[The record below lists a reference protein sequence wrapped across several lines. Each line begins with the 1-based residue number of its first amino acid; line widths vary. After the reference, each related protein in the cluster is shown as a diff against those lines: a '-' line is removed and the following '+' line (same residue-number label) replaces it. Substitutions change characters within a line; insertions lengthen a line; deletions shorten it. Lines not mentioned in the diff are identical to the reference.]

1 MSQFPDY
8 YYKQSAVIPVRMNG
22 DALQVLMISSRN
34 KSRWIV
40 PKGIVEPELSPAD
53 SAAKEALEEAG
64 IEGRV
69 WPQSIGVF
77 EYEKWGGICVAEV
90 FVMRV
95 EKVRDH
101 WLESFRER
109 VWLSL
114 DEAAQRVREEALRDM
129 IRQVPDFLAR
139 MDP

>member
-8 YYKQSAVIPVRMNG
+8 YYKQSAVIPVRMH
-22 DALQVLMISSRN
+22 AETLQVLMISSRN
-34 KSRWIV
+34 KSRWII

-69 WPQSIGVF
+69 LPESIGVF
-77 EYEKWGGICVAEV
+77 HYEKWGGVCVAEV

-95 EKVRDH
+95 EKVQDH
-101 WLESFRER
+101 WLESFRDR
-109 VWLSL
+109 LWLPL
-114 DEAAQRVREEALRDM
+114 EEAAQRVREEALRAL
-129 IRQVPDFLAR
+129 IRQVPEFLAR
-139 MDP
+139 VDP